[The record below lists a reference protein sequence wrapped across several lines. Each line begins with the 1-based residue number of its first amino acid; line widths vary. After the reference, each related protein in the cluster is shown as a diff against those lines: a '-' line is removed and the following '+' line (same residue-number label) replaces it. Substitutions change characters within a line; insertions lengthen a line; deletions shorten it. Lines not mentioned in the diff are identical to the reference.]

1 MPKNSP
7 KYLDKLKECKNI
19 SHIFIDNLKGRIYN
33 RKFGTVQMSAD
44 IDNKAAGFMLDQ
56 PFDEVI

>member
-1 MPKNSP
+1 MLPIAQHT
-7 KYLDKLKECKNI
+7 DTVGDI
-19 SHIFIDNLKGRIYN
+19 
-33 RKFGTVQMSAD
+33 GTIQVPPN

>member
-1 MPKNSP
+1 MLPIAQHT
-7 KYLDKLKECKNI
+7 DTVGDI
-19 SHIFIDNLKGRIYN
+19 
-33 RKFGTVQMSAD
+33 GTVQMSAD